1 MPGYLLCLW
10 ASRKSKCC
18 VKILLGVDGWRKSME
33 EDARKGGEE
42 LCNRN
47 GRISGD
53 RSHVVAACET
63 LGWAERD
70 REHG

>member
-1 MPGYLLCLW
+1 M
-10 ASRKSKCC
+10 
-18 VKILLGVDGWRKSME
+18 KILLGVDGWRKSME